1 VGERINRL
9 WHKSPAVSN
18 DLKMIAM
25 KGAEKAVVKE
35 ADPVDIARLAGMVI
49 VVAYHDGTVSSLSS
63 NLTKEGAIRALQY
76 ALFASGHTQ
85 IGKRS
90 ELD

>member
-1 VGERINRL
+1 MAERINRL
-9 WHKSPAVSN
+9 WRKSPAVSN

-25 KGAEKAVVKE
+25 KGAEKAVVKD
-35 ADPVDIARLAGMVI
+35 ADPADLSRLAGMVI
-49 VVAYHDGTVSSLSS
+49 IVAYHDGTVSSLSS

-76 ALFASGHTQ
+76 ALFEAGATK
-85 IGKRS
+85 IGNRN